1 MAPPE
6 APPATTDLPVAVV
19 TASTAGI
26 GLATAA
32 RLAAAGYHVVISSR
46 SAAHVDAALARLR
59 SPPLPSPSHLSLGSA
74 GTPVGQAL
82 PSPPSL
88 PSVSGLVCNVAD
100 AAHRSALVAH
110 ATALRSDGAVAAVV
124 LNAAASPSYG
134 PLVATPAA
142 AWDTL
147 WAVNVRAAALLAAAF
162 VPALAV
168 TAAAAAAAAAAS
180 TEAAAEA
187 TAETGSM
194 GGGRIGVGGCS
205 PSLLFVSSIGA
216 YMPLPSLGG
225 YSVTKT
231 ALAGLVSVLAT
242 ELAPRGIRVNGVAPG
257 LVRTRF
263 SERIWRTRPPGA
275 GGGGQ
280 GGGGGRGRSPPD
292 EDARRGGFDG
302 KATTTPVVGR
312 GDGGGRR
319 RDVRPAAVNWIPMR
333 RLGEADEI
341 AAVIAFLVG
350 PGASYMTG
358 ETVAVAGGVR
368 SRL

>member
-1 MAPPE
+1 M
-6 APPATTDLPVAVV
+6 
-19 TASTAGI
+19 
-26 GLATAA
+26 
-32 RLAAAGYHVVISSR
+32 
-46 SAAHVDAALARLR
+46 
-59 SPPLPSPSHLSLGSA
+59 
-74 GTPVGQAL
+74 
-82 PSPPSL
+82 
-88 PSVSGLVCNVAD
+88 AD

-124 LNAAASPSYG
+124 LNAAASPAYG

-168 TAAAAAAAAAAS
+168 TAAAAAAAAE
-180 TEAAAEA
+180 TAAEA
-187 TAETGSM
+187 MAETGVVGSGGM
-194 GGGRIGVGGCS
+194 GAGGCS

-257 LVRTRF
+257 LIRTRF
-263 SERIWRTRPPGA
+263 SERIWRTRPSATGM
-275 GGGGQ
+275 G
-280 GGGGGRGRSPPD
+280 
-292 EDARRGGFDG
+292 RRGGEGGRSALPPAGDGLRGGVDG
-302 KATTTPVVGR
+302 KATTFPAGGR
-312 GDGGGRR
+312 GGGGDR

-341 AAVIAFLVG
+341 AAVVAFLVS